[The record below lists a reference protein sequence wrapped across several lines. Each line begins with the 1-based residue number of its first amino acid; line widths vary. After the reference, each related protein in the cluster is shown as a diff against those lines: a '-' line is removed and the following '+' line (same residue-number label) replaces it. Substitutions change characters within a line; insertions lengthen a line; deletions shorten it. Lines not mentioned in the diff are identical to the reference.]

1 MSTQDRHPGARFGA
15 PVPLHADGARAPG
28 KARPHGRFTLDRR
41 TVLRGVLGGAA
52 ATVALPALEAML
64 NPHGEA
70 WADGGSLPDRFGVW
84 FWGNGVRLDRWTPTG
99 SGPWSPSDAL
109 SPLSALIDHVSV
121 VSGCEIKTAT
131 HPHHSGMTGI
141 MTGQR
146 YHQLGTTR
154 DTIVTTFA
162 AQSVDQLA
170 ADWMDGLAPFRS
182 LELGVTRFRGTD
194 EGSTF
199 EHLSHNGPNS
209 PNPAEYEPS
218 RLYDRLF
225 GLPADPQRDL
235 VRQSVL
241 DTVQG
246 QVRRLEGRVGA
257 ADRLRLEQHLD
268 SVRALETRLAA
279 DVGACTFGERPG
291 SFPDVEGLEPIAARN
306 AAMSELLTLALACDL
321 SRVFSVEFSTAGSG
335 AVFWEVGATEGLHG
349 TCHTEALPQPIVH
362 AATRLTMGYLAEL
375 LQRLKDTPE
384 GAGSL
389 LDRCSILCTTELTDG
404 YTHSNADFPI
414 LVAGKGGGRLRGGVH
429 YRSPSAE
436 STSHAV
442 LTALRGAGV
451 DLPSF
456 GLDAGYSDTPIG
468 ALLT

>member
-1 MSTQDRHPGARFGA
+1 MSTIPPRFR
-15 PVPLHADGARAPG
+15 PLPAHLDGPRAPG
-28 KARPHGRFTLDRR
+28 GARPHGARTLDRR
-41 TVLRGVLGGAA
+41 TVLRGMLGGAA
-52 ATVALPALEAML
+52 ATIALPALDAML

-70 WADGGSLPDRFGVW
+70 WADGGALPDRFGVW
-84 FWGNGVRLDRWTPTG
+84 FWGNGVRPDRWVPSGTTG
-99 SGPWSPSDAL
+99 WTPSDELAPLAAL
-109 SPLSALIDHVSV
+109 VPFVSV
-121 VSGCEIKTAT
+121 VSGCEVKTAT
-131 HPHHSGMTGI
+131 HPHHSGMTAV

-170 ADWMDGLAPFRS
+170 ADWMAGLAPFRS

-241 DTVQG
+241 DSVQG
-246 QVRRLEGRVGA
+246 QVRLLERRVGA
-257 ADRLRLEQHLD
+257 ADRVRLEQHLE
-268 SVRALETRLAA
+268 SVRALELRLGASA
-279 DVGACTFGERPG
+279 GACTFSDRPG
-291 SFPDVEGLEPIAARN
+291 SFPDRDGREQITERN

-321 SRVFSVEFSTAGSG
+321 SRVFSVLFSTAGSG

-362 AATRLTMGYLAEL
+362 AATTQTMGYLAHL
-375 LQRLKDTPE
+375 LQRLADTPE
-384 GAGSL
+384 GTGSV

-404 YTHSNADFPI
+404 YTHSNADFPLLI
-414 LVAGKGGGRLRGGVH
+414 AGKGGGRLRGGVH
-429 YRSPSAE
+429 YRSPSAQ
-436 STSHAV
+436 SVSDAV

-456 GLDAGYSDTPIG
+456 GADAGLSTSPIS